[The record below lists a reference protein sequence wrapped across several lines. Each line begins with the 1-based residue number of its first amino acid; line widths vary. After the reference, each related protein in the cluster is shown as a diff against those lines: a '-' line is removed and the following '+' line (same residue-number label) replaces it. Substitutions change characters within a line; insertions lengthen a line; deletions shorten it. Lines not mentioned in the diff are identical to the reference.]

1 MNKESQLI
9 TKYKAVLNV
18 RGKLRNFRKSYV
30 TPQRLIKAIKNEGID
45 VNNIIRVETFQ
56 VWE

>member
-18 RGKLRNFRKSYV
+18 RGKLTNYRKSYV
-30 TPQRLIKAIKNEGID
+30 SPQRLIKALKADGVDMGN
-45 VNNIIRVETFQ
+45 VIRVETFQ
-56 VWE
+56 IWE

>member
-1 MNKESQLI
+1 MNKESQLK

-18 RGKLRNFRKSYV
+18 RGKLTNYRKSYV
-30 TPQRLIKAIKNEGID
+30 SPQRLLKALKNEGID
-45 VNNIIRVETFQ
+45 MGNIIRVETFQ

>member
-18 RGKLRNFRKSYV
+18 RGKLTNYRKSYV

-45 VNNIIRVETFQ
+45 INNIIRVETFQ
-56 VWE
+56 EWV

>member
-18 RGKLRNFRKSYV
+18 RGKLTNYRKSYV
-30 TPQRLIKAIKNEGID
+30 SPQRLIKALKDEGINMGN
-45 VNNIIRVETFQ
+45 VIRVETYQ